1 MKSLIYTV
9 ITVSVIG
16 APVASFAQSNG
27 PITRAQVR
35 EELLQLEQAGYRV
48 PVGNNPHY
56 PEDIQAAQARV
67 TEKNAQAQADMSG
80 YGSALQSTSESG
92 APASMDNTK
101 SLFFGQ

>member
-16 APVASFAQSNG
+16 APVLSFAQSNG
-27 PITRAQVR
+27 PITRTQVR
-35 EELLQLEQAGYRV
+35 EELIQLEQAGYRV

-101 SLFFGQ
+101 SLYFGQ